1 MGCSASFHLFSSFT
15 NLFFIISPSDKNQRP
30 PIHPTN
36 HPSVPPASQRGPPSP
51 VVLSRPP
58 LPVAPRPSPRRAR
71 HPFAATSAPV
81 QPELQHS
88 PGPSPQ
94 PSPRSKHKFS
104 TQPLAL
110 SSPPN
115 CPTPP
120 VTAPPVHSPPSEG
133 SPGPQSL
140 MVTPIQE
147 MSSSPHHPKLSECE
161 SLLPPAST
169 QPSPAANSS
178 ANMSAPELSSSTH
191 TISSSFLAP
200 HTSLILSTSLT
211 SSAHPPVTWTL
222 SQPPPLPKIFQ
233 AGSGKGITR
242 LAD

>member
-1 MGCSASFHLFSSFT
+1 MST
-15 NLFFIISPSDKNQRP
+15 DPS
-30 PIHPTN
+30 N

-110 SSPPN
+110 SAPLN

-120 VTAPPVHSPPSEG
+120 VTAPPIQSPSSEG

-161 SLLPPAST
+161 TLLPPAST

-178 ANMSAPELSSSTH
+178 VNMSAPELSSSTH

-211 SSAHPPVTWTL
+211 PKTSSVLPPKSSSASKPTPSSEPSSAHPPVTWTL